1 MVIMTVFHV
10 MCRISVRAVI
20 VAALAATGL
29 VTPMTAA
36 SADPT
41 PSPATAAAD
50 AQQVLILLNAERHAH
65 GLAALKWNTHLL
77 SAAHGHNLRMANANV
92 LSHQLPG
99 EQPLGTRLTAA
110 GYHWRA
116 AAENCGVTTDWSL
129 AGIEAVQRAMYNEVA
144 PNDGHRRAILST
156 TYHDI
161 GIDIVM
167 DAAHHKAW
175 ITEDFG
181 AAL

>member
-1 MVIMTVFHV
+1 MFL
-10 MCRISVRAVI
+10 RGAL
-20 VAALAATGL
+20 VAALAATCF
-29 VTPMTAA
+29 VTPMTMA
-36 SADPT
+36 SADTT

-50 AQQVLILLNAERHAH
+50 AKSVFTLLNAERSSH
-65 GLAALKWNTHLL
+65 GLPALRWNTNLV
-77 SAAHGHNLRMANANV
+77 SAAHGHNLRMAKANV

-99 EQPLGTRLTAA
+99 ELSLGPRLSAA

-116 AAENCGVTTDWSL
+116 AGENCGLTTNWSL
-129 AGIEAVQRAMYNEVA
+129 AGIEAVQRAMYAEVA

-156 TYHDI
+156 TYRDI

-175 ITEDFG
+175 LTEDYG